1 MDLQEPRNRFVKS
14 ESTGRVAAVRR
25 RIRGAFKCL
34 LGVISLPFPGNNRPQ
49 DRRIATRASPR
60 QVLQS
65 FATVNNVLFSIA
77 ETIPVIGPSIKGALE
92 ALYKVL
98 LLVEVS
104 TLSCFRSEQ
113 TQLVS
118 YDAATWIRR
127 DFRFRRM
134 PKSCYG
140 GSSPWSST

>member
-1 MDLQEPRNRFVKS
+1 MALQEPRNRFVNN
-14 ESTGRVAAVRR
+14 ESTGRVVAVRR
-25 RIRGAFKCL
+25 PIRGAFKCL
-34 LGVISLPFPGNNRPQ
+34 LGVISRPFLGANRSQ
-49 DRRIATRASPR
+49 DRRITTRASPR

-118 YDAATWIRR
+118 YDASIRIRR

-134 PKSCYG
+134 PKSCYAG
-140 GSSPWSST
+140 LSPWSST